1 MRDNQ
6 LAQGYLICHQ
16 CIVGKKVMRQ
26 MRPLSDWSEH
36 EWYPEA
42 CSTKTPPKPKATKS
56 HKKPNSKKSRGPA
69 GKREVS

>member
-36 EWYPEA
+36 DWYSEA
-42 CSTKTPPKPKATKS
+42 CSTKTPPKSK
-56 HKKPNSKKSRGPA
+56 KKPNSKKSKGRA
-69 GKREVS
+69 GKHEVP